1 MLQKFLESEHQKCQK
16 KKKDASIPYVIKAK
30 KQSTILSTFKDAK
43 PFGKLSP
50 EYKKLFRKLTVFIA
64 STNTPYSIVEN
75 EEFRSLMEAAEPRF
89 QLPGRAVVMK
99 EVICLV
105 EEVKSV
111 IQGYLH
117 HACKIHLCTD
127 IWSKKGLSSS
137 YLGITAH
144 FFSSKDNACH
154 HILLSMK
161 RMPHPHS
168 GENIRNL
175 VMKCLEEWDISP
187 QAINVVVT
195 DNGSNVVKA
204 FRNDCHHASNTTNV
218 NESQQDIEESDDD
231 LSSEDGEFRDE
242 NNEEEIMDLS
252 NREDDFDICE
262 EDHTIA
268 FQSYFKRISCFAHT
282 LQLVVNKFNS
292 CSRVISR
299 TKSLIKKVNKSS
311 KATEKL
317 IEYGS
322 VKLVSF
328 CPTRWSSFFLA
339 IDRILSIKVHLEK
352 VLQEM
357 ELDNLRLSDWKTL
370 QSIHQLLKPF
380 AKYTAL
386 IRGENYTTISTV
398 IPVIM
403 EINMHIQEM
412 KKNQDLATASNTLER
427 EMKKRFGRY
436 LDVSAD
442 DFEPLFLAAT
452 FLDPRYKLLLNS
464 SQVAASQ
471 MFVLDQI
478 HDAEAMSPSHVS
490 APIESIEKD
499 LEEEP
504 AMASKR
510 FCYITKLIEE
520 RASGR
525 ETQVHPGEAELSHYV
540 NALDF
545 KDLDPIQFWLQEQKI
560 YPHLSKVAINI
571 LIIPGSSTP
580 VERIFSAAGNATA
593 GKRNCLADENLE
605 LEVFLRNNKIYITYI

>member
-1 MLQKFLESEHQKCQK
+1 MADTGSFERSATYSPPPPEENEILSCLTPYESDMESEVSVLSEISTDTAGYTTPSTTPSPSARKLLKGGRPRASSVWDYFDYFDEKRKKSICKVKVGDKESGSCGFELAGKFTTNMKQHLKTSHNTCYKNEHQKCQK

-64 STNTPYSIVEN
+64 SANTLYSIVEN
-75 EEFRSLMEAAEPRF
+75 EEFCSLMEAAEPRF

-204 FRNDCHHASNTTNV
+204 FRDDCHHASNTTNV

-242 NNEEEIMDLS
+242 NNEEEIVDLS

-268 FQSYFKRISCFAHT
+268 FQSYFKRIPASH
-282 LQLVVNKFNS
+282 
-292 CSRVISR
+292 
-299 TKSLIKKVNKSS
+299 
-311 KATEKL
+311 
-317 IEYGS
+317 
-322 VKLVSF
+322 
-328 CPTRWSSFFLA
+328 
-339 IDRILSIKVHLEK
+339 
-352 VLQEM
+352 
-357 ELDNLRLSDWKTL
+357 
-370 QSIHQLLKPF
+370 IH
-380 AKYTAL
+380 Y
-386 IRGENYTTISTV
+386 N
-398 IPVIM
+398 
-403 EINMHIQEM
+403 
-412 KKNQDLATASNTLER
+412 
-427 EMKKRFGRY
+427 
-436 LDVSAD
+436 
-442 DFEPLFLAAT
+442 
-452 FLDPRYKLLLNS
+452 
-464 SQVAASQ
+464 
-471 MFVLDQI
+471 
-478 HDAEAMSPSHVS
+478 
-490 APIESIEKD
+490 
-499 LEEEP
+499 
-504 AMASKR
+504 
-510 FCYITKLIEE
+510 
-520 RASGR
+520 
-525 ETQVHPGEAELSHYV
+525 
-540 NALDF
+540 
-545 KDLDPIQFWLQEQKI
+545 
-560 YPHLSKVAINI
+560 
-571 LIIPGSSTP
+571 
-580 VERIFSAAGNATA
+580 
-593 GKRNCLADENLE
+593 
-605 LEVFLRNNKIYITYI
+605 